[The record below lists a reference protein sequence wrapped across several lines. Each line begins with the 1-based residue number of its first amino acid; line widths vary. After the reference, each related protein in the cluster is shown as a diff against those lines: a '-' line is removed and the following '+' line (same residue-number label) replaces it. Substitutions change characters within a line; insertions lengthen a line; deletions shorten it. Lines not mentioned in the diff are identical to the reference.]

1 LLALG
6 ALAAA
11 CGSGGSSSEEDSAP
25 GPPEPRETKIVR
37 SDSLRALGVGRQVS
51 EKPQFGTPAGR
62 PSPDLLVYDVIE
74 GDGAEA
80 TAGRPLSMHYVGKSL
95 STGEEFD
102 ASWDRGEP
110 FSFTLGGGEV
120 IPGWDIGVEGMREG
134 GRRVLVIPP
143 GLAYGAEGSPPAIKP
158 GETLVFVVDLE
169 RVGR

>member
-1 LLALG
+1 VLALAG
-6 ALAAA
+6 LAGA
-11 CGSGGSSSEEDSAP
+11 CGGAGGEEDPAP
-25 GPPEPRETKIVR
+25 GPPEPRETKVVR
-37 SDSLRALGVGRQVS
+37 SDSLRTLGVSEQVS
-51 EKPQFGTPAGR
+51 EKPDFDPPSGR
-62 PSPDLLVYDVIE
+62 PSPDLLVYDVVE

-95 STGEEFD
+95 STGAEFD

-110 FSFTLGGGEV
+110 FAFTLGAGEV

-143 GLAYGAEGSPPAIKP
+143 GLAYGAEGSPPNIKP